1 VGIKE
6 GEMKRL
12 LLIGSAIAALAWG
25 SVAAYAS
32 TTTVTTA
39 SPWAYACGH
48 TTFGTATATA
58 TDPGATCAHGTTG
71 NVGYCRDAQSQPVAD
86 TPGAVAAAF
95 ASAKLTLTKEG
106 PTCDDMSAGATVKGL
121 TTLTAASWD
130 LAEGSYCQAG
140 APRLDV
146 VTSDGKTHFFGC
158 LANKSGSHVSFNLT
172 AAGDGNTALPVE
184 SRGIVGKTV
193 TSIDIVQDETGTAIL
208 MNLSFKGTAVVT
220 ATPTP
225 TPTTS
230 HLATTGG
237 GGGDVP
243 LWPIG
248 VFLAALGLGLG
259 SLAIRR
265 RAA

>member
-1 VGIKE
+1 
-6 GEMKRL
+6 MKRL
-12 LLIGSAIAALAWG
+12 VMIGSAIAALAFG

-32 TTTVTTA
+32 TTTVSTV

-48 TTFGTATATA
+48 TTFANPATK
-58 TDPGATCAHGTTG
+58 
-71 NVGYCRDAQSQPVAD
+71 AD
-86 TPGAVAAAF
+86 TPDSNGCPANDTPGTAAASF
-95 ASAKLTLTKEG
+95 SAATLTLSKLCVDATTAKC
-106 PTCDDMSAGATVKGL
+106 TTDDMASGATVKGL
-121 TTLTAASWD
+121 TTLTAASFD
-130 LAEGSYCQAG
+130 LVGESYCGAG

-158 LANKSGSHVSFNLT
+158 AANKSGNHVSFNLT

-193 TSIDIVQDETGTAIL
+193 TSIDIVQDETGTAVL
-208 MNLSFKGTAVVT
+208 THLAFTGTAVVT

-225 TPTTS
+225 TPAAS

-237 GGGDVP
+237 GAGDVP

-248 VFLAALGLGLG
+248 VLLSMLGLAVLGLGG
-259 SLAIRR
+259 LAIRR
-265 RAA
+265 RTA

>member
-1 VGIKE
+1 
-6 GEMKRL
+6 MKRL
-12 LLIGSAIAALAWG
+12 VMIGSAIAALAFG

-32 TTTVTTA
+32 TTTVSTV

-48 TTFGTATATA
+48 TTFANPATK
-58 TDPGATCAHGTTG
+58 
-71 NVGYCRDAQSQPVAD
+71 AD
-86 TPGAVAAAF
+86 TPDSNGCPANDVAGTANAALVAGTLTLSKLCGEAAAAKCTADDL
-95 ASAKLTLTKEG
+95 AS
-106 PTCDDMSAGATVKGL
+106 GATVKGL

-130 LAEGSYCQAG
+130 LGTGSYCGAG

-158 LANKSGSHVSFNLT
+158 AANKSGNHVSFNLT

-193 TSIDIVQDETGTAIL
+193 TSIDIVQDETGTAVL
-208 MNLSFKGTAVVT
+208 THLAFTGTAVVT

-225 TPTTS
+225 TATPATS
-230 HLATTGG
+230 QLATTGG

-248 VFLAALGLGLG
+248 VLLAALGLGLG

>member
-12 LLIGSAIAALAWG
+12 LLIGSAIAALAMG

-32 TTTVTTA
+32 TATVSTV

-48 TTFGTATATA
+48 TTFANSATK
-58 TDPGATCAHGTTG
+58 
-71 NVGYCRDAQSQPVAD
+71 AD
-86 TPGAVAAAF
+86 TPGLNGCPANDVAGTAIASLAAGT
-95 ASAKLTLTKEG
+95 LTLSKLCGEADAAKCTA
-106 PTCDDMSAGATVKGL
+106 DDLASGATVKGL

-130 LAEGSYCQAG
+130 LGPASYCGAG
-140 APRLDV
+140 APRLNV
-146 VTSDGKTHFFGC
+146 VTTDNDTHFFGC
-158 LANKSGSHVSFNLT
+158 AANKSGNHVAFKLD
-172 AAGDGNTALPVE
+172 AAGDGAAKG
-184 SRGIVGKTV
+184 GIVGKTV
-193 TSIDIVQDETGTAIL
+193 KSIDIVQDETGTAIL
-208 MNLSFKGTAVVT
+208 MNLSFTGTAVVT

>member
-1 VGIKE
+1 
-6 GEMKRL
+6 MKRL
-12 LLIGSAIAALAWG
+12 VMIGSAIAALALG

-32 TTTVTTA
+32 TATVTTA

-48 TTFGTATATA
+48 TTTGNPATA
-58 TDPGATCAHGTTG
+58 TDPGATCTHGTTD
-71 NVGYCRDAQSQPVAD
+71 NVGYCQDAQGQPVAD
-86 TPGAVAAAF
+86 TPGAVTAAL
-95 ASAKLTLTKEG
+95 ASGKLTLTKEG
-106 PTCDDMSAGATVKGL
+106 PTCDDMAAGATVKGL

-130 LAEGSYCQAG
+130 LGTGSYCGAG

-158 LANKSGSHVSFNLT
+158 AANKSGNHVNFNLT

-208 MNLSFKGTAVVT
+208 MNLAFTGTAVVT

-225 TPTTS
+225 TATPAAS

-237 GGGDVP
+237 GAGDVP

-248 VFLAALGLGLG
+248 LLLAAVGLGLAG
-259 SLAIRR
+259 IAMRR